1 MPVGMTEDV
10 GEYLIYPYFSNSYLR
25 RPCFFQDLSQLE
37 FADSMQRS
45 NYIRDELGSLVTQ
58 RKDTI
63 MADSTVQLR
72 IGEHVLIPIVQGG
85 MGIGISAHR
94 LAGAVAR
101 ENGFGTIAS
110 ADLRQLHPDLLAES
124 KVDPSEEKYNR
135 LNHLAL
141 DREIKWALSES
152 EGRGLIAVN
161 VMKAVKDHV
170 ALVRQACESGAH
182 AIVMGAGLP
191 LDLPEW
197 VKDFPKVK
205 IMPILSEARGVG
217 LILKRWMKKNR
228 LPDAIVIENPQFAAG
243 HLGATAMSEIDHP
256 KFEFKRVLSDLF
268 ELIKQMGLER
278 ERLPIIVAGG
288 LADSSKV
295 REAIEDWGASG
306 VQIGSAFAVTQEGDA
321 DVRFKQH
328 LLNSTAEDAVEFM
341 SVAGLPAR
349 GVRSQF
355 LTQYLKREQRLQ
367 ANAKA
372 DPRRCV
378 QGMNCLSVCG
388 LNCSSHDLT

>member
-1 MPVGMTEDV
+1 
-10 GEYLIYPYFSNSYLR
+10 
-25 RPCFFQDLSQLE
+25 
-37 FADSMQRS
+37 
-45 NYIRDELGSLVTQ
+45 
-58 RKDTI
+58 
-63 MADSTVQLR
+63 MADSKFQLR
-72 IGEHVLIPIVQGG
+72 IGAHSLIPIVQGG

-101 ENGFGTIAS
+101 ENGFGTIS
-110 ADLRQLHPDLLAES
+110 SVDLRQLHPDLLAES
-124 KVDPSEEKYNR
+124 LVTPTEEKYNR
-135 LNHLAL
+135 LNHQAL
-141 DREIKWALSES
+141 DREIQLALSES
-152 EGRGLIAVN
+152 NGRGLIAVN

-170 ALVRQACESGAH
+170 ALVRQACESGAQ

-191 LDLPEW
+191 LDLPDW

-205 IMPILSEARGVG
+205 ILPILSEVRGVN

-243 HLGATAMSEIDHP
+243 HLGATAMSDIDHP
-256 KFEFKRVLSDLF
+256 KFEFKRVLADLF

-278 ERLPIIVAGG
+278 EHLPIIVAGG
-288 LADSSKV
+288 LADAAKV
-295 REAIEDWGASG
+295 KQAIEEWGASG
-306 VQIGSAFAVTQEGDA
+306 VQIGSAFAVTHEGDA
-321 DVRFKQH
+321 DERFKRH
-328 LLNSTAEDAVEFM
+328 LLNSTPQDVVEFM

-355 LTQYLKREQRLQ
+355 LTQYLKREQKLQ

-388 LNCSSHDLT
+388 LRDGVASMGQFCIDQKLSAALRGDVRRGLFFKGNTPLPFANRMVSVRETIAYLLKDLRLVVAD